1 MKKDQQTRN
10 RLLSYGPRVGPMN
23 GLLRSSASASKR
35 ATCWSG
41 WRIGTMGTITRTRLV
56 AIRRDQTPERSAF
69 FAVAPGTTTR
79 GPCARPTAATTV
91 RRIASAASVF
101 VVPSEFL
108 RILISVFCFL
118 WSGEGL

>member
-1 MKKDQQTRN
+1 MKDQQTRN
-10 RLLSYGPRVGPMN
+10 RFVELRVPGWSYER
-23 GLLRSSASASKR
+23 
-35 ATCWSG
+35 SG